1 MIKWTFYCIVFLHL
15 QQFRT
20 TCFVIFAKNIE
31 AETWTPPY
39 VKIPF
44 ERHLFPAGSSLMAAA
59 CAKVVWAELKFVV
72 TAATGG
78 RVKCLS
84 AV

>member
-1 MIKWTFYCIVFLHL
+1 MHL
-15 QQFRT
+15 QQFKT
-20 TCFVIFAKNIE
+20 ISFVIIAKNIE

-39 VKIPF
+39 AKIPF
-44 ERHLFPAGSSLMAAA
+44 ERHLFPAGSFLMAAA
-59 CAKVVWAELKFVV
+59 RAKVVWAELKIVV

-78 RVKCLS
+78 CVKCLS